1 MVAFVVCLG
10 ALAAP
15 APAPIPSI
23 RLNNGVQMPMV
34 SLGTWQ
40 YNVTTA
46 EEIVTL
52 GLSQGFTHID
62 AAYMYFN
69 QKGVGAALKRVP
81 RSSYFL
87 TTKVPDCGRL
97 GGCADHYKNTTDS
110 LEADLAQLGVE
121 YVDLVLVH
129 WPCPGY
135 YHGANWS
142 SCCNCSGSEGL
153 SERLDTWRALEELRA
168 SGEVR
173 AAGVSNFDTDQLEG
187 MRAAAA
193 SEGRAANLSVN
204 QVEWHLGY
212 HDEPLL
218 AYCRAAGITLQAYS
232 PLGGPAGSHPSP
244 EVLHSPAVTTAA
256 GAHNVSVYQVALRWS
271 LQRGVPLVTSTSS
284 EAHMEADL
292 SPLYGFSLSDEE
304 MAALDRL

>member
-1 MVAFVVCLG
+1 MVRDEAI
-10 ALAAP
+10 P
-15 APAPIPSI
+15 A
-23 RLNNGVQMPMV
+23 
-34 SLGTWQ
+34 
-40 YNVTTA
+40 
-46 EEIVTL
+46 
-52 GLSQGFTHID
+52 
-62 AAYMYFN
+62 
-69 QKGVGAALKRVP
+69 
-81 RSSYFL
+81 
-87 TTKVPDCGRL
+87 L
-97 GGCADHYKNTTDS
+97 GG
-110 LEADLAQLGVE
+110 GPI
-121 YVDLVLVH
+121 DLVLVH